1 MLLVSGCS
9 DDGGRDQTAEPT
21 SAAVTTT
28 TVITAV
34 APPPFGQ
41 DPDPVVIGHRGAA
54 GHHPDNS
61 LEGFAAARDL
71 GATWVELDVRLSAD
85 GVVVLS
91 HDPATAA
98 GSLVTETP
106 SAQLATEGLTTLAE
120 ALPVIE
126 EHALGVDVEIKNL
139 PWEDDYD
146 PRLRLV
152 DATLEVLDEA
162 SPLGPVVLSSFNQGA
177 IDRVRAQAG
186 DAYATALITPGAGD
200 ARALRARVLAAGHDG
215 VVIDHVAV
223 DAEILHTLSTGGLT
237 LWAYT
242 VDDPMTAAVLVAD
255 GVSGIVTDVP
265 DEISERLDLLP

>member
-1 MLLVSGCS
+1 M
-9 DDGGRDQTAEPT
+9 
-21 SAAVTTT
+21 TTT

-177 IDRVRAQAG
+177 IDRVREQAG

-215 VVIDHVAV
+215 VVIDHEAV